1 MSEGRLLITAFP
13 PFSNHSKNISQEVLD
28 EIGRQEVG
36 GIRVETQLLS
46 VDEKGSHVV
55 ADRIRD
61 GEVFRGIIHL
71 GLAAN
76 RKEISLERV
85 ARNMISMTEPDN
97 SGRFLNS
104 DKVVSDAPQN
114 LGTTAPIH
122 ILDEEFEHDELVVWS
137 SDAGG
142 YVCNET
148 FYRTLHALDEANISD
163 IPTLFV
169 HLPPGEEISVEKQVE
184 KVMLIASAMILRPTY
199 DVVAALLFDEQGR
212 ILACKRPSQDA
223 WAGWWEFPG
232 GKVDEGESP
241 SQALSR
247 ELEEEIGVSISP
259 CHLVESSTFDYD
271 DRTVRLQI
279 WNCGTIDPNQI
290 SLNEHD
296 ESRWLTKEELMEV
309 KWLPA
314 DLPIISRW
322 LVEGIPN

>member
-1 MSEGRLLITAFP
+1 MPEGRLLITAFP
-13 PFSNHSKNISQEVLD
+13 LFSNHLNNISQEVLD
-28 EIGRQEVG
+28 EIGRLEVE
-36 GIRVETQLLS
+36 GIDVETQLLS
-46 VDEKGSHVV
+46 VDKKGTFVV

-61 GEVFRGIIHL
+61 GETFRGIIHL

-76 RKEISLERV
+76 RKKISLERV

-104 DKVVSDAPQN
+104 DKIVSNAPPK
-114 LGTTAPIH
+114 LETTAPIH
-122 ILDEEFEHDELVVWS
+122 ILDEEFEPDELVVWS
-137 SDAGG
+137 TDAGG

-163 IPTLFV
+163 IPALFV
-169 HLPPGEEISVEKQVE
+169 HLPPGEEISVGKQVE
-184 KVMLIASAMILRPTY
+184 KVMLIASAMLLRPTY
-199 DVVAALLFDEQGR
+199 DVVAALLFDEEGR
-212 ILACKRPSQDA
+212 ILACKRPSHDA

-232 GKVDEGESP
+232 GKVDDNESP

-247 ELEEEIGVSISP
+247 ELEEEIGVSTSP
-259 CHLVESSTFDYD
+259 IHLVESSIFDYD

-296 ESRWLTKEELMEV
+296 ELRWLAKEELMEV

-322 LVEGIPN
+322 LAEGIPN